1 MKRTVLVTGVS
12 RHLGGLVAR
21 RLTQDLAVERVIGVD
36 VIPPPHSIGSAEF
49 VRADIRN
56 PMIGRI
62 LEDAEVDTVVH
73 MNVIATPV
81 LAGGRTPQ

>member
-1 MKRTVLVTGVS
+1 VKRTVLVTGVS

-49 VRADIRN
+49 VRA
-56 PMIGRI
+56 
-62 LEDAEVDTVVH
+62 
-73 MNVIATPV
+73 AT
-81 LAGGRTPQ
+81 R